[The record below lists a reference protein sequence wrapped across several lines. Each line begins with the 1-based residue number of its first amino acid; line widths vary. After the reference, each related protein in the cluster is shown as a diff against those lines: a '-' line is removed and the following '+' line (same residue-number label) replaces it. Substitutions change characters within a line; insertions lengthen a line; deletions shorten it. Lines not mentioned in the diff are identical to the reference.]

1 MQHSWKNY
9 FPKFGWDCTFHF
21 IWSLKNIHLGEI
33 VPFMYLNHIQTKD
46 KTLRCSFIRQPP
58 ILVPPNQKILI
69 EKEMTTLSDLQPGVP
84 AAFGLRAFCV
94 QKIVGMKIWTIK
106 SQVSPYELN
115 PDSEMLP
122 VTRIPRQREKHHE
135 ARLSAFLFNH
145 VQRAWFYPS
154 GINTHCWTGTYLH
167 LPVVLFALW
176 EVWHWEHASS

>member
-1 MQHSWKNY
+1 MKKL
-9 FPKFGWDCTFHF
+9 FPQIWVRLYISFGWDCIFHVF
-21 IWSLKNIHLGEI
+21 ESYPNKRQDSEMLFH
-33 VPFMYLNHIQTKD
+33 QTA
-46 KTLRCSFIRQPP
+46 SNP
-58 ILVPPNQKILI
+58 VPPNQKILV
-69 EKEMTTLSDLQPGVP
+69 EKEMTTPSDLQTGVP

-94 QKIVGMKIWTIK
+94 QKIIGIKIWTTK

-135 ARLSAFLFNH
+135 AWLSALLFNH
-145 VQRAWFYPS
+145 VQREWFYPS

-176 EVWHWEHASS
+176 EVRRWEHASS